1 MTSVRKYH
9 SLRRNDFIGKHCLPV
24 DYFFIDYHK
33 KWPNPTIQNQVSN
46 FYCLF
51 LSLTFILYLDLFDFH
66 DLIFTNIFF
75 LFIFTAVISKAK
87 RYRTRFTE
95 EQDRRLR
102 SEFASNP
109 MASTEDLEELAEELD
124 LPVEVVQS
132 FFRNRRKEVRQ
143 MQRQRLLAEQ
153 PPVVQAPAQA
163 RAQVPEP
170 APAPE
175 VAMVAP
181 EVVIPVQ
188 QNQIIHDP
196 IRERLRRELSE
207 FLRFRD

>member
-1 MTSVRKYH
+1 
-9 SLRRNDFIGKHCLPV
+9 
-24 DYFFIDYHK
+24 
-33 KWPNPTIQNQVSN
+33 
-46 FYCLF
+46 
-51 LSLTFILYLDLFDFH
+51 
-66 DLIFTNIFF
+66 
-75 LFIFTAVISKAK
+75 
-87 RYRTRFTE
+87 
-95 EQDRRLR
+95 
-102 SEFASNP
+102 